1 MWKSNLINISVHKKK
16 RNVFRFIE
24 NYEKSK
30 AAADTEIKDTKKKLI
45 PINTVEEELI
55 LQDNF
60 SLENSET
67 FTKSRKKIINL

>member
-45 PINTVEEELI
+45 PVNTVEEELI

-60 SLENSET
+60 LLENSET

>member
-1 MWKSNLINISVHKKK
+1 MFSDLLRIMKNRKLQQIQ
-16 RNVFRFIE
+16 
-24 NYEKSK
+24 KSK
-30 AAADTEIKDTKKKLI
+30 IQKKKLI
-45 PINTVEEELI
+45 PVNTVEEELI

>member
-30 AAADTEIKDTKKKLI
+30 AAADAEIKDTKKNWFL
-45 PINTVEEELI
+45 LI
-55 LQDNF
+55 L
-60 SLENSET
+60 
-67 FTKSRKKIINL
+67 